1 MQQLATLN
9 AAIRDDSK
17 KSIAKQLRL
26 KGQIPAVVYGKGV
39 EENESIAVNAGE
51 VSKAFRKEGRNAI
64 ISLNLSDDK
73 KYTVMAHELQFN
85 PLKGTIQ
92 HIDFLAI
99 DVNEAIDAVVPVELK
114 GTEKVEIGEVVVNN
128 QLSELTVHALP
139 KNLPTSIA
147 IDVSGLHVGDSIRIS
162 DVKPAGDYTLLGD
175 PEDVVVSV
183 SYGSKVAD
191 TATAAPAADT
201 AEPAAAP
208 EEKPAE

>member
-1 MQQLATLN
+1 MATLN

-17 KSIAKQLRL
+17 KSIAKQLRRE
-26 KGQIPAVVYGKGV
+26 GQIPAVVYGKGV

-64 ISLNLSDDK
+64 ITLNLSDDK

-85 PLKGTIQ
+85 NLKGTIQ

-99 DVNEAIDAVVPVELK
+99 NVNEAIDAVVPVELK
-114 GTEKVEIGEVVVNN
+114 GTETVEVGEVVVNN
-128 QLSELTVHALP
+128 QLSELTVRSLP
-139 KNLPTSIA
+139 KNLPAA
-147 IDVSGLHVGDSIRIS
+147 IELDVSGLHVGDSIRIS
-162 DVKPAGDYTLLGD
+162 EIKPAGDYTILGE

-183 SYGSKVAD
+183 SYSSKVAD
-191 TATAAPAADT
+191 TTPETEATNQ
-201 AEPAAAP
+201 AEPAAP